1 MMVFLIVCASVAIA
15 VAVAVP
21 ILVFAIQIFVAAPTR
36 QLSPQAAGR
45 PGFGVIVPAHDEEQ
59 GIASTLQSIRRELT
73 GSDRL
78 VVVADNCSDRTAE
91 IAAAAGAEVTSRD
104 DPTHRGKG
112 FALDH
117 GLQFL
122 IGTGAP
128 EVVIIVDADCQVAQ
142 GALSRITSLAAS
154 TGRPVQAAYLMT
166 PSRSGDLSPIR
177 NLAWFTKNYVRP
189 LGWLKLGLPT
199 QLTGSGMAFPT
210 HLLGSVRLATDELVE
225 DLTLGL
231 KLALQ
236 GRAPLFC
243 PEAVVTSQF
252 PDDVGAEK
260 SQRTRWEHGYLH
272 SIITHAP
279 RLFSESIKR
288 RDLNLLGLVLDLIVP
303 PLSLLIVLTL
313 VSLIQGTLVSLW
325 TGTAAPF
332 VVSFVAAAV
341 FVLAV
346 LVLWFRFGRDFCS
359 AADLLKVPLYV
370 LAKIPLYLKFIL
382 NRQRVWVRTNR
393 DSR

>member
-1 MMVFLIVCASVAIA
+1 MLVLIVWASAAIAIA
-15 VAVAVP
+15 VAIP
-21 ILVFAIQIFVAAPTR
+21 SFVFAIQIFIAARNRHLPL
-36 QLSPQAAGR
+36 QEASR
-45 PGFGVIVPAHDEEQ
+45 PGFAVIVPAHDEEQ
-59 GIASTLQSIRRELT
+59 GIASTLQAIRGELT
-73 GSDRL
+73 DLDRL
-78 VVVADNCSDRTAE
+78 LVVADNCSDRTGD

-104 DPTHRGKG
+104 DPAHRGKG

-122 IGTGAP
+122 IRTGAP
-128 EVVIIVDADCQVAQ
+128 EVVVIVDADCQVAQ
-142 GALSRITSLAAS
+142 GALSRIAALAAS

-231 KLALQ
+231 KLALR
-236 GRAPLFC
+236 GHAPLFC

-252 PDDVGAEK
+252 PDEVSAEI

-272 SIITHAP
+272 SMITHAP
-279 RLFSESIKR
+279 RLFSESVRR
-288 RDLNLLGLVLDLIVP
+288 RDSNLLGLVLDLTVP
-303 PLSLLIVLTL
+303 PLSLLTVLAL
-313 VSLIQGTLVSLW
+313 ASLIQGTLVFLW

-332 VVSFVAAAV
+332 GVSFVSAAV
-341 FVLAV
+341 FMLAI

-359 AADLLKVPLYV
+359 AEDLLKVPIYI

>member
-1 MMVFLIVCASVAIA
+1 MSVLIVCASFAIA

-21 ILVFAIQIFVAAPTR
+21 ILVFAVQIFVAARTGHVP
-36 QLSPQAAGR
+36 PQDVRR
-45 PGFGVIVPAHDEEQ
+45 PGFAVIVPAHDEEQ
-59 GIASTLQSIRRELT
+59 GIAPTLQSIRRELT

-78 VVVADNCSDRTAE
+78 VVVADNCSDRTADV
-91 IAAAAGAEVTSRD
+91 AAAAGAEVTSRN
-104 DPTHRGKG
+104 DPMHRGKG

-122 IGTGAP
+122 TRTGAP
-128 EVVIIVDADCQVAQ
+128 EVVIIVDADCQVAE
-142 GALSRITSLAAS
+142 GALARIAALAAS
-154 TGRPVQAAYLMT
+154 TGRPVQAAYLMAPT
-166 PSRSGDLSPIR
+166 RSGDLSPIR

-189 LGWLKLGLPT
+189 LGWLQLGLPT
-199 QLTGSGMAFPT
+199 QLTGSGMSFPT
-210 HLLGSVRLATDELVE
+210 HLLGSVSLATDELVE
-225 DLTLGL
+225 DLSLGL
-231 KLALQ
+231 KLALR

-252 PDDVGAEK
+252 PEDVRAEK

-279 RLFSESIKR
+279 RLFGEAIKR

-313 VSLIQGTLVSLW
+313 ASLFQGALVFFW
-325 TGTAAPF
+325 TDTAAPF
-332 VVSFVAAAV
+332 AISLGSTAV

-346 LVLWFRFGRDFCS
+346 MVLWSRFGRDFCS
-359 AADLLKVPLYV
+359 LADLLKVPIYV

-382 NRQRVWVRTNR
+382 NRQRVWVRTDR